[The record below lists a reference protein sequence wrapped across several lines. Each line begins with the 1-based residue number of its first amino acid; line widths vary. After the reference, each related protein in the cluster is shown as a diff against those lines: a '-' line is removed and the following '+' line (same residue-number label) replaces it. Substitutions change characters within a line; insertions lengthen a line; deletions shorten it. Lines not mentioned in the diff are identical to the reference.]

1 MIGSGESPVS
11 TPSAR
16 RPGADRV
23 YVYGIAR
30 PRGPRET
37 EVRAVDGAGLQALV
51 ADVPG
56 RWQTAGR
63 ADLEAHDRVLAE
75 LIDRETVVP
84 MRFGVVM
91 GSDEE
96 VRERLLEPHAGELT
110 SLLDTLEGHVQMS
123 VKAYYLDDGLLREVL
138 RRRPWLKRRA
148 DALSGLPVAASQQQ
162 RIGLGRD
169 VAEAVEEQRAL
180 DEQMLAAPLADVAA
194 DMRIQP
200 PPTDRQAAS
209 IQLLV
214 AVERRP
220 ELDVAVDDLAREH
233 GDRFAIRYV
242 GPVPPYSFADVVL
255 GEA

>member
-11 TPSAR
+11 TPAR
-16 RPGADRV
+16 RGGAGPV
-23 YVYGIAR
+23 YVYAIAR
-30 PRGPRET
+30 PGGPRET

-51 ADVPG
+51 TDVPG
-56 RWQTAGR
+56 GWRTAGR
-63 ADLEAHDRVLAE
+63 ADLEAHDRVLAD
-75 LIDRETVVP
+75 LIDHETVVP

-96 VRERLLEPHAGELT
+96 VRERLLEPHADELT
-110 SLLDTLEGHVQMS
+110 ALLDTLEGHVQMS

-138 RRRPWLKRRA
+138 RRRPELKRRA
-148 DALSGLPVAASQQQ
+148 DALNDLPVAATQQQ

-180 DEQMLAAPLADVAA
+180 DEEMLAAPLAAVAA

-200 PPTDRQAAS
+200 PPSDRQAAS

-220 ELDVAVDDLAREH
+220 ELDAAVDDLARDH